1 MTAATALVRD
11 ADSYRRLRLFA
22 HGLNGLATL
31 LLCVLLIPAVFDPLF
46 LGVLA
51 LPHEVADIVY
61 GSLWIYLPWAAAI
74 GYRRFIHGVMII
86 SGKTRQVALGTVF
99 RLAAMAG
106 TAFAL
111 AAFTE
116 LPGAWVAAA
125 GLTAGVCI
133 EAVAARL
140 MATGAIRRTLATST
154 AESGTPPLTWSAM
167 LSFYYPLALTSMVA
181 LATHPVLTFLVG
193 RARAPLE
200 SLAVL
205 PVIHSLSFLF
215 RAIGLSYQEAA
226 IALMGREFEHRRT
239 VARYAVV
246 LAIVTSAGY
255 ALFAVT
261 PLFDFWFGTVSAL
274 TPELRRRA
282 QELTAGYRFGP
293 LYEPPSMEGTIAMP
307 GILGGGNWG
316 GVAVD
321 PASAVLFVK
330 SSEEASLLRIAP
342 ANPATTV
349 ADYAIDR
356 TASRTLTVDGL
367 PISNPPYGTLT
378 AIDMNGGAI
387 LWQEAVGERP
397 EIAGHPALS
406 GLDLPAR
413 LGVVGAPGPF
423 ATAGGLVFLTGGSD
437 ILYAF
442 DAATGEVLWEGR
454 LPARA
459 YANPMTFETRDGRQ
473 LVVIAT
479 GEREGAALLAY
490 GL

>member
-1 MTAATALVRD
+1 MNPLPGGTLSAEYITRFWSPLAATWVMMAVEGPVLAATIARLPDAKINLAAHGVAFAIAILVEGPVIMLMTAATALVRD

-46 LGVLA
+46 LRVLA

-86 SGKTRQVALGTVF
+86 SGKTRQVAVGTVF

-111 AAFTE
+111 ASFTE

-125 GLTAGVCI
+125 GLTVGVCI

-154 AESGTPPLTWSAM
+154 AESGTPPLTWSGM
-167 LSFYYPLALTSMVA
+167 VSFYYPLALTSMVA

-226 IALMGREFEHRRT
+226 IALMGREFEQRRT

-246 LAIVTSAGY
+246 LAIATSAGY

-274 TPELRRRA
+274 TPEL
-282 QELTAGYRFGP
+282 QEYARIPTVLIIP
-293 LYEPPSMEGTIAMP
+293 L
-307 GILGGGNWG
+307 
-316 GVAVD
+316 
-321 PASAVLFVK
+321 
-330 SSEEASLLRIAP
+330 
-342 ANPATTV
+342 
-349 ADYAIDR
+349 
-356 TASRTLTVDGL
+356 
-367 PISNPPYGTLT
+367 
-378 AIDMNGGAI
+378 
-387 LWQEAVGERP
+387 
-397 EIAGHPALS
+397 PALS
-406 GLDLPAR
+406 VWLAYQSAIMVMRRRTKAITMATSLGVAGIVAIFAVLAWGLDWI
-413 LGVVGAPGPF
+413 G
-423 ATAGGLVFLTGGSD
+423 ATAVFAAFMGGRFLSN
-437 ILYAF
+437 LYLHWI
-442 DAATGEVLWEGR
+442 ESR
-454 LPARA
+454 
-459 YANPMTFETRDGRQ
+459 
-473 LVVIAT
+473 
-479 GEREGAALLAY
+479 
-490 GL
+490 